1 MRELLLRS
9 YKNMTENTW
18 TFLSALL
25 AAAVFAGCSDDGMN
39 LGNKWVDVNS
49 HIIFIDTCSVEVSS
63 VRLDSIVT
71 SGGNTVFA
79 GIRESDWWGRT
90 ELSTCMMFKA
100 TEDFSASDTP
110 EYSQRI
116 IFDSLTLSLA
126 PDDSFCGDTLVP
138 MTLTAYRLAEEL
150 ALNDDGELY
159 AHTDFET
166 EPEEIAKKTFIP
178 HPVRDTVVEI
188 RLSDELGRELL
199 EKVTDSDTEVETD
212 ENFRSW
218 FKGLMLKAED
228 PTRSILGFEASD
240 SLCMLKL
247 YYSTQDY
254 AEPEEHVLEFKV
266 DTTYLFTRVAADLS
280 GTPLEAFADKDI
292 KEIESEDCDHLA
304 FASGMLGI
312 YTKIGF
318 PYLNNLRS
326 IADHCSA
333 ANAQLVIYPKAGT
346 YCKPNYSG
354 LPPTLNLYVSDENN
368 ISTGGA
374 IISSDGQSLQSGS
387 LTYDEMMFPENT
399 CYTYDVTDFI
409 NGQFGKI
416 GINKNFLQMI
426 DPDYGYTINEL
437 VLGDRFSEGYNI
449 KLVIELATYNE

>member
-1 MRELLLRS
+1 
-9 YKNMTENTW
+9 MTENTW

-25 AAAVFAGCSDDGMN
+25 AAAIFAGCSDDGMD

-100 TEDFSASDTP
+100 TEDFSAS
-110 EYSQRI
+110 
-116 IFDSLTLSLA
+116 
-126 PDDSFCGDTLVP
+126 
-138 MTLTAYRLAEEL
+138 
-150 ALNDDGELY
+150 
-159 AHTDFET
+159 
-166 EPEEIAKKTFIP
+166 
-178 HPVRDTVVEI
+178 
-188 RLSDELGRELL
+188 

-228 PTRSILGFEASD
+228 PTRSILGFEAND

-346 YCKPNYSG
+346 YCRPNYSG

-399 CYTYDVTDFI
+399 CYTYDVTNFI

>member
-1 MRELLLRS
+1 MSKIFSEDNRYQLMTDVAVTACEAMADIGQIPVEAYKEIKEKAGYDILR
-9 YKNMTENTW
+9 
-18 TFLSALL
+18 
-25 AAAVFAGCSDDGMN
+25 
-39 LGNKWVDVNS
+39 
-49 HIIFIDTCSVEVSS
+49 
-63 VRLDSIVT
+63 
-71 SGGNTVFA
+71 
-79 GIRESDWWGRT
+79 
-90 ELSTCMMFKA
+90 
-100 TEDFSASDTP
+100 
-110 EYSQRI
+110 
-116 IFDSLTLSLA
+116 
-126 PDDSFCGDTLVP
+126 
-138 MTLTAYRLAEEL
+138 
-150 ALNDDGELY
+150 
-159 AHTDFET
+159 
-166 EPEEIAKKTFIP
+166 
-178 HPVRDTVVEI
+178 
-188 RLSDELGRELL
+188 
-199 EKVTDSDTEVETD
+199 
-212 ENFRSW
+212 
-218 FKGLMLKAED
+218 
-228 PTRSILGFEASD
+228 
-240 SLCMLKL
+240 
-247 YYSTQDY
+247 
-254 AEPEEHVLEFKV
+254 
-266 DTTYLFTRVAADLS
+266 
-280 GTPLEAFADKDI
+280 I

-346 YCKPNYSG
+346 YCRPNYSG